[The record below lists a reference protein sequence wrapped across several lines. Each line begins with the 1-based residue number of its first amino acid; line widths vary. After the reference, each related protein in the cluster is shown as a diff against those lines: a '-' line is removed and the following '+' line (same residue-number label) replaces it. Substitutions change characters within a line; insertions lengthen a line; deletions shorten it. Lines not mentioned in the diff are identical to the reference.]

1 MSVVLFCC
9 SSGARMQEEII
20 SLMQMEK
27 TVAAVKRHSEAGF
40 LYISVLTHPTMGE
53 LRLVLQC

>member
-1 MSVVLFCC
+1 
-9 SSGARMQEEII
+9 MQEEII